1 MRRSLIAALA
11 APVLFL
17 SACGGDDD
25 PAVEE
30 ASVEETSEETSE
42 EATEEPTEETVEET
56 QEPTEDAAEE
66 TEEPTQGGSG
76 DAEGGKE
83 GAAVAAVTEQFMVAL
98 ANADPEIC
106 DLMLDAFNGSTQPM
120 SASQESMQLCED
132 VIPASLDGVITE
144 EQTQIIELIE
154 VRGAD
159 VQGDTATVDKDNF
172 SELFAQGFGE
182 ESIQLKKVDGQWYVD
197 LENSFQGAGAS

>member
-17 SACGGDDD
+17 SACGSDDD

-30 ASVEETSEETSE
+30 ASAEETSE
-42 EATEEPTEETVEET
+42 EATEEPTEETTEET
-56 QEPTEDAAEE
+56 EEPTEDTVEE

-76 DAEGGKE
+76 EAEGGEE
-83 GAAVAAVTEQFMVAL
+83 GAEVAAVTEQFMVAL
-98 ANADPEIC
+98 ANADPRIC
-106 DLMLDAFNGSTQPM
+106 DVMLDAFNGSTQPM
-120 SASQESMQLCED
+120 TASQESMQLCEQ

-144 EQTQIIELIE
+144 EQAQIIELIE
-154 VRGAD
+154 VMGAD

-172 SELFAQGFGE
+172 SELFAQGFGDE
-182 ESIQLKKVDGQWYVD
+182 AIQLKKVDGEWYVD
-197 LENSFQGAGAS
+197 LENSFQGAAATAEP